1 MAKPTLASF
10 GATAPAVAPISTSA
24 VAAESS
30 KPKRAAKRHDL
41 AVTTIRLDS
50 ADLERL
56 RIEAIRNKSS
66 LQAIIEEGL
75 NLWCAKHGVKEIRA
89 TCSRY

>member
-1 MAKPTLASF
+1 MSKPTLANF
-10 GATAPAVAPISTSA
+10 GATVPAVASIPVPIA
-24 VAAESS
+24 AAEP
-30 KPKRAAKRHDL
+30 KPRRTAKRHDL

-89 TCSRY
+89 TCSRN